1 MPNGRDH
8 RQKRLLEL
16 RTAFHSPAFEKTQA
30 RVAMDSD
37 SDMCCSEG
45 DDGIHSESADDTD
58 ETSFDSLETD
68 TVTYKYLQSEEVAG
82 QIDDLLDGLVA
93 VTSVNHLFLKNIML
107 LPGCLLGRLT
117 IIRSVEFDICKLV
130 DFIICLFTGIS
141 VVRRFQMP
149 RKTSSICLRHY
160 NWDKN
165 RLLEHFTEMDSDE
178 FYKQAGVINRKVV
191 ATNTRRSRST
201 ECGICSD
208 TFPTIV
214 SMLIRMDCEIEALAR
229 NCQTKRKL
237 SYYFPH
243 SMIFSDY
250 RT

>member
-1 MPNGRDH
+1 MDYQIVRRQNKCIYIYIVLIISLCKKLVPNGRDH

-30 RVAMDSD
+30 PVAMDSD

-93 VTSVNHLFLKNIML
+93 VTSVNHLFLKNFML

-117 IIRSVEFDICKLV
+117 IIRLQASRFHHL
-130 DFIICLFTGIS
+130 FIHRYFCRSALSDAT
-141 VVRRFQMP
+141 
-149 RKTSSICLRHY
+149 
-160 NWDKN
+160 KN
-165 RLLEHFTEMDSDE
+165 
-178 FYKQAGVINRKVV
+178 VIHL
-191 ATNTRRSRST
+191 ST
-201 ECGICSD
+201 PLQLG
-208 TFPTIV
+208 
-214 SMLIRMDCEIEALAR
+214 
-229 NCQTKRKL
+229 
-237 SYYFPH
+237 
-243 SMIFSDY
+243 
-250 RT
+250 